1 MSIKV
6 ILSLL
11 QGTSG
16 DASVLGC
23 AQIVAKKYSAHINA
37 LHMRPDPGTLVPY
50 VGDGMSG
57 AVVEQILTS
66 AEREADERAANA
78 RAGFDTWQSN
88 SGLPFV
94 EKFSADEKASCA
106 WIETT
111 GQREKIVAH
120 RGHTADLLVVARPA
134 NKSDYSAELEF
145 ETALVESGRPLLL
158 APPGDTSEFGAR
170 IVIGWNDSV
179 EASRAVA
186 AALPFL
192 KDAAAVTIVTVDGG
206 DEASTNGDA
215 VVQYLAWHGIKATF
229 VAAKDGN
236 RNTGKTLLSQ
246 ADDADADMLVMG
258 AYSHSRLRELIFG
271 GVTRHVLQSSEIPV
285 LVVH

>member
-1 MSIKV
+1 MSVKV
-6 ILSLL
+6 MLSLL

-16 DASVLGC
+16 DTSVLGC
-23 AQIVAKKYSAHINA
+23 AQIVANKYSAHINA
-37 LHMRPDPGTLVPY
+37 LHMRPDPSTLVPY

-66 AEREADERAANA
+66 AEREADERATNA
-78 RAGFDTWQSN
+78 RACFDTWQSN

-94 EKFSADEKASCA
+94 EKPSADDKASCA
-106 WIETT
+106 WIEAT
-111 GQREKIVAH
+111 GQREKIIAH
-120 RGHTADLLVVARPA
+120 QGHTADLVVVARPA
-134 NKSDYSAELEF
+134 DKSDYSAELEF

-158 APPGDTSEFGAR
+158 APPGDISEFGTR

-192 KDAAAVTIVTVDGG
+192 RDAAAITIATVDGG
-206 DEASTNGDA
+206 GEASANGEA
-215 VVQYLAWHGIKATF
+215 LMQYLAWHGIKAKF
-229 VAAKDGN
+229 VIAKDEN
-236 RNTGKTLLSQ
+236 RNTGMALLSQ
-246 ADDADADMLVMG
+246 VEEADADMLVMG

-271 GVTRHVLQSSEIPV
+271 GVTRHVLQSAKIPV